1 VAGGSNGVRAL
12 KSKELFPAIFSRH
25 AAAYERR
32 LDQIMARGEA
42 RGRQRVI
49 ELVDARAGMAVLDVA
64 CGPGTLSRR
73 LAALVAPGGQVVGI
87 DLAHGMVEIA
97 RSAAIP
103 NARFEVMDMEELSFP
118 VASFDAAACGH
129 GLQFSPHLDRAL
141 HEVRRV
147 LRNGSTFAA
156 SVPVTPLRDS
166 VSALL
171 DPVIDRWLPPAPRAV
186 DQDATRQTVADAD
199 ALSSAALAA
208 GFESSRVE
216 VVEERVV
223 WESADQLV
231 SLCSSWW
238 DCAARLEGVDAGRRR
253 RFIEA
258 ATEALRRGHPGAI
271 ETTGRNHVLFAVA

>member
-1 VAGGSNGVRAL
+1 MGVGGL

-32 LDQIMARGEA
+32 LEQIMARGEA

-49 ELVDARAGMAVLDVA
+49 DLVDAKPGMAVLDVA

-73 LAALVAPGGQVVGI
+73 LAARVAPDGHVVGI
-87 DLAHGMVEIA
+87 DLAPGMVEIA

-103 NARFEVMDMEELSFP
+103 NARFEVMDMEDLSFP

-129 GLQFSPHLDRAL
+129 GLQFAPHLDGAL

-147 LRNGSTFAA
+147 LRDGSTFAA

-171 DPVIDRWLPPAPRAV
+171 DPVIDRWLPPPPHAV
-186 DQDATRQTVADAD
+186 DQDATRQTVADA
-199 ALSSAALAA
+199 ASLSSATLAA
-208 GFESSRVE
+208 GFESACVE
-216 VVEERVV
+216 VIEERAI

-238 DCAARLEGVDAGRRR
+238 DCAARLDGVDSDRRR
-253 RFIEA
+253 RFIED
-258 ATEALRRGHPGAI
+258 ATETLRREHPGAI